1 MINNIEQSLK
11 FQGEALKLR
20 AARQSVI
27 ASNMANADTPQYKA
41 VDFDFNRALGDA
53 LKARSGSG
61 AGSGTN
67 RSAGAGNA
75 AQPRIEERV
84 GAEAGADGNTVNM
97 DTERAAFMDNAVR
110 YEATLRFINGKLK
123 TMLSAIQGQ

>member
-53 LKARSGSG
+53 LKARSGAG
-61 AGSGTN
+61 AG
-67 RSAGAGNA
+67 AGAGNA
-75 AQPRIEERV
+75 AQPRIEERA

>member
-61 AGSGTN
+61 AGSGAN
-67 RSAGAGNA
+67 PGNA